1 MSFNLLSKFIR
12 KKGNRPKEKWRE
24 VHMGMGFLMILYIS
38 LKNLKAGKI
47 RSVLT
52 IGGVALGIGVI
63 TFLLSMGFGVQRL
76 IVEEVTKN
84 NPLDIIDV
92 SNGNLD
98 SVIYLNE
105 ESIDKIKKIDGVGKV
120 EKKVNAGG
128 KIILGESQT
137 DAVVF
142 GVTEGFIELAKIT
155 YQSKENKFSNG
166 ENRAIISSR
175 LSDLLGF
182 KNVDEAIGK
191 KITYNIA
198 VNQDISS
205 KFSKDKKFEN
215 SETEIVGVIKSDAI
229 MIYLPFEVVKNSF
242 EVDLAQEGKVQ
253 INNMEKYGFAKQ
265 SLEQMGFVTESVNDL
280 IKDIDSFFNTVRA
293 ILAVFGIIT
302 MSISVMG
309 MLNTL
314 SISLLQRTKEI
325 GILKALGTKRL
336 DIFKMFILEAILISF
351 IGGVLGFLGGYGMS
365 LLLNKGLIFFGH
377 KVGVELSYFV
387 YVPNYFSGLIAGF
400 IFFLGFITGIM
411 PAFRASGIHAL
422 EALRYE

>member
-1 MSFNLLSKFIR
+1 MNFNPFSKFIQ
-12 KKGNRPKEKWRE
+12 KNKNRPKEKWKE

-63 TFLLSMGFGVQRL
+63 TFLLSMGFGVQKL

-120 EKKVNAGG
+120 EKKVNVGG

-175 LSDLLGF
+175 LSDLLGL
-182 KNVDEAIGK
+182 KSVDETIGK

-215 SETEIVGVIKSDAI
+215 SETEIVGVVKSDAI
-229 MIYLPFEVVKNSF
+229 VIYLPFEVVKNSF
-242 EVDLAQEGKVQ
+242 EVDLIFNLFIK
-253 INNMEKYGFAKQ
+253 
-265 SLEQMGFVTESVNDL
+265 ES
-280 IKDIDSFFNTVRA
+280 
-293 ILAVFGIIT
+293 
-302 MSISVMG
+302 
-309 MLNTL
+309 
-314 SISLLQRTKEI
+314 
-325 GILKALGTKRL
+325 
-336 DIFKMFILEAILISF
+336 
-351 IGGVLGFLGGYGMS
+351 
-365 LLLNKGLIFFGH
+365 
-377 KVGVELSYFV
+377 
-387 YVPNYFSGLIAGF
+387 
-400 IFFLGFITGIM
+400 
-411 PAFRASGIHAL
+411 
-422 EALRYE
+422 

>member
-1 MSFNLLSKFIR
+1 MNFNPFSKFIQ
-12 KKGNRPKEKWRE
+12 KNKNRPKEKWKE

-63 TFLLSMGFGVQRL
+63 TFLLSMGFGVQKL

-120 EKKVNAGG
+120 EKKVNVGG

-175 LSDLLGF
+175 LSDLLGL
-182 KNVDEAIGK
+182 KSVDETIGK

-215 SETEIVGVIKSDAI
+215 SETEIVGVVKSDAI
-229 MIYLPFEVVKNSF
+229 VIYLPFEVVKNSF

-293 ILAVFGIIT
+293 ILAVFGIII

-351 IGGVLGFLGGYGMS
+351 IGGIIGFLGGYGIA
-365 LLLNKGLIFFGH
+365 LLVNKVLIFFGQ
-377 KVGVELSYFV
+377 KVVVELYYFV

-400 IFFLGFITGIM
+400 IFFLGVITGIM
-411 PAFRASGIHAL
+411 PATRASGIHAL

>member
-1 MSFNLLSKFIR
+1 
-12 KKGNRPKEKWRE
+12 
-24 VHMGMGFLMILYIS
+24 MGMGFLMILYIS

-63 TFLLSMGFGVQRL
+63 TFLLSMGFGVQKL

-120 EKKVNAGG
+120 EKKVNVGG

-175 LSDLLGF
+175 LSDLLGL
-182 KNVDEAIGK
+182 KSVDETIGK

-215 SETEIVGVIKSDAI
+215 SETEIVGVVKSDAI
-229 MIYLPFEVVKNSF
+229 VIYLPFEVVKNSF

-293 ILAVFGIIT
+293 ILAVFGIII

-351 IGGVLGFLGGYGMS
+351 IGGIIGFLGGYGIA
-365 LLLNKGLIFFGH
+365 LLVNKVLIFFGQ
-377 KVGVELSYFV
+377 KVGVELYYFV

-400 IFFLGFITGIM
+400 IFFLGVITGIM
-411 PAFRASGIHAL
+411 PATRASGIHAL

>member
-1 MSFNLLSKFIR
+1 MNFNPFSKFIQ
-12 KKGNRPKEKWRE
+12 KNKNRPKEKWKE

-63 TFLLSMGFGVQRL
+63 TFLLSMGFGVQKL

-120 EKKVNAGG
+120 EKKVNVGG

-175 LSDLLGF
+175 LSDLLGL
-182 KNVDEAIGK
+182 KSVDETIGK

-215 SETEIVGVIKSDAI
+215 SETEIVGVVKSDAI
-229 MIYLPFEVVKNSF
+229 VIYLPFEVVKNSF

-293 ILAVFGIIT
+293 ILAVFGIII

-351 IGGVLGFLGGYGMS
+351 IGGIIGFLGGYGIA
-365 LLLNKGLIFFGH
+365 LLVNKVLIFFGQ
-377 KVGVELSYFV
+377 KVGVELYYFL

-400 IFFLGFITGIM
+400 IFFLGVITGIM
-411 PAFRASGIHAL
+411 PATRASGIHAL

>member
-1 MSFNLLSKFIR
+1 MNFNPFSKFIQ
-12 KKGNRPKEKWRE
+12 KNKNRPKEKWKE

-63 TFLLSMGFGVQRL
+63 TFLLSMGFGVQKL

-120 EKKVNAGG
+120 EKKVNVGG

-175 LSDLLGF
+175 LSDLLGL
-182 KNVDEAIGK
+182 KSVDETIGK

-215 SETEIVGVIKSDAI
+215 SETEIVGVVKSDAI
-229 MIYLPFEVVKNSF
+229 VIYLPFEVVKNSF

-293 ILAVFGIIT
+293 ILAVFGIII

-351 IGGVLGFLGGYGMS
+351 IGGIIGFLGGYGIA
-365 LLLNKGLIFFGH
+365 LLVNKVLIFFGQ
-377 KVGVELSYFV
+377 KVGVELYYFV

-400 IFFLGFITGIM
+400 IFFLGVITGIM
-411 PAFRASGIHAL
+411 PATRASGIHAL

>member
-1 MSFNLLSKFIR
+1 MNFNPFSKFIQR
-12 KKGNRPKEKWRE
+12 KKNQPKEKWKE
-24 VHMGMGFLMILYIS
+24 VHMGMGFFMILYIS

-76 IVEEVTKN
+76 IIEEVTKN

-105 ESIDKIKKIDGVGKV
+105 ESIEKIKKINEVEKV

-137 DAVVF
+137 DTIIF
-142 GVTEGFIELAKIT
+142 GVTEDFLKLAKIT
-155 YQSKENKFSNG
+155 YQSKENKFSNN

-175 LSDLLGF
+175 LSELLGF
-182 KNVDEAIGK
+182 KNMDEAIGK
-191 KITYNIA
+191 KIAYSVA

-215 SETEIVGVIKSDAI
+215 SETEIVGIVKNDAI
-229 MIYLPFEVVKNSF
+229 MIYLPFEVVKSSF
-242 EVDLAQEGKVQ
+242 EVDLAQEGKVK
-253 INNMEKYGFAKQ
+253 INNMEKYDFAKQ

-293 ILAVFGIIT
+293 ILAVFGIII

-325 GILKALGTKRL
+325 GILKALGTKRM
-336 DIFKMFILEAILISF
+336 DIFKMFIFEAILISF
-351 IGGVLGFLGGYGMS
+351 IGGLLGFLGGYGFS
-365 LLLNKGLIFFGH
+365 LLINKLLIFFGH
-377 KVGVELSYFV
+377 KVGVELYYFV

-400 IFFLGFITGIM
+400 ILFLGFITGIM
-411 PAFRASGIHAL
+411 PASRASGIHAL